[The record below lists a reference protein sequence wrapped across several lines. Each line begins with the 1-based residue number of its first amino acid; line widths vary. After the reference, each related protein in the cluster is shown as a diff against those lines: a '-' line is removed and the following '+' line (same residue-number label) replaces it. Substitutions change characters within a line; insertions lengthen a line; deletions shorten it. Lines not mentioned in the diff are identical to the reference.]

1 VKLYAG
7 EVAAAGV
14 VLVRQRGAHY
24 RPGLNVR
31 LGSDD
36 TLYAAVAG
44 RVRFQKRIV
53 KRFTGERV
61 TRTFVSV
68 EAQNE

>member
-1 VKLYAG
+1 MKLYAG

-14 VLVRQRGAHY
+14 VLVRQRGVHY

-31 LGSDD
+31 RGSDD
-36 TLYAAVAG
+36 TLYATAAG
-44 RVRFQKRIV
+44 RVRFRKRGV
-53 KRFTGERV
+53 LRFTGERV

-68 EAQNE
+68 EAQNG